1 MPDGPPGKRPRT
13 LWLAYTAQDS
23 QKSSASCDGNIPAK
37 APGRGET
44 RPPMHEFGSDSPFG
58 LPSRSVET
66 ARSAQAWGI
75 APLRGAGGVILF
87 GPRSNESV
95 GSPCGGIEIAKRGSP
110 PSRTRDRFLRTILRM
125 PARTSRAPARS
136 PPSASTRPTPLGPRP
151 LGSTACPTT
160 GGTLGFR
167 PPQTCV
173 QLLACLVEEPRL
185 GFPAV
190 RFLPPRP
197 LRRRL
202 PLGSSEGPFVP
213 DWRLAHFNACLPRA
227 SAADF
232 NISAPSATPTWSSS
246 AVGL

>member
-13 LWLAYTAQDS
+13 PWLAYTAQDS

-167 PPQTCV
+167 PPQTCERSPFSDTALRLV
-173 QLLACLVEEPRL
+173 SGRYCSREIAASRDLTDKFVGRSLAERPVRTTPIV
-185 GFPAV
+185 FPSPVLDEA
-190 RFLPPRP
+190 R
-197 LRRRL
+197 
-202 PLGSSEGPFVP
+202 G
-213 DWRLAHFNACLPRA
+213 
-227 SAADF
+227 
-232 NISAPSATPTWSSS
+232 
-246 AVGL
+246 VGQS